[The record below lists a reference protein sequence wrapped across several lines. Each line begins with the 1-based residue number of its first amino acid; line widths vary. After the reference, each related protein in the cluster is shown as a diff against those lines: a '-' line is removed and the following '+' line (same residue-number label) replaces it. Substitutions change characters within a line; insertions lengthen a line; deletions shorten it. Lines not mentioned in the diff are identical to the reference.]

1 MILNEAYSFSEVRYL
16 ISSKVGERMPDR
28 DDDGKGPVLDKPS
41 ILRPISYDVGLSF
54 VTYPEKKLLGPGTV
68 LVRLD
73 FPVRQA
79 LFMSVWWM
87 RKEVLESILH
97 SAGSDSAALRREWQ
111 NVTAM
116 PKAPRGA
123 RGVRSDIIEIILTQ
137 QVYAWIGK
145 ASPLFHK
152 KGGVEQIYLP
162 NLAKGAGPNR
172 SDFAR
177 LLRTSTLHVV

>member
-1 MILNEAYSFSEVRYL
+1 MILNEEYSFAEIRYL
-16 ISSKVGERMPDR
+16 ISSKVAERMPAR
-28 DDDGKGPVLDKPS
+28 GADGERPIGGQLPK
-41 ILRPISYDVGLSF
+41 RPISYDVGLSF
-54 VTYPEKKLLGPGTV
+54 VTHPDKRLLDPGTV

-73 FPVRQA
+73 FPVPLA

-87 RKEVLESILH
+87 RIEVLERILH
-97 SAGSDSAALRREWQ
+97 NADSDSVALRREWQ
-111 NVTAM
+111 NAAAM
-116 PKAPRGA
+116 PKASK
-123 RGVRSDIIEIILTQ
+123 GVRTSIIEIILTK
-137 QVYAWIGK
+137 QVYAWVGE

-177 LLRTSTLHVV
+177 LLTTSTLPAI